1 MQLNA
6 TQLAALLK
14 FNSGKNGKTLSKESD
29 DKSLQ
34 PGSHPVS
41 ITVTLDGY
49 VDRSP
54 DREQTRTTFPAASK
68 AFAIALSK
76 VNAATRD
83 AIVTAVL
90 EVQRG
95 AEFTASPEVSA
106 DLESLQVQKTTPV
119 TGATVFRG
127 RVLVEDQ
134 GAATT
139 AEDDAQGITLQVRK

>member
-1 MQLNA
+1 MTTNA
-6 TQLAALLK
+6 IQLATLLK
-14 FNSGKNGKTLSKESD
+14 FNNGKNGKELSETCD
-29 DKSLQ
+29 DKAGA

-83 AIVTAVL
+83 TIVAAVL

-95 AEFTASPEVSA
+95 AEFKATPEA
-106 DLESLQVQKTTPV
+106 KAALAALQVKKTTPV

-127 RVLVEDQ
+127 RIAVENCEGYAPEDITGLTLVESR
-134 GAATT
+134 G
-139 AEDDAQGITLQVRK
+139 

>member
-1 MQLNA
+1 MQLNS

-14 FNSGKNGKTLSKESD
+14 FNSGKNGKTLSKSSD
-29 DKSLQ
+29 GDSLQ
-34 PGSHPVS
+34 PGSHSVS
-41 ITVTLDGY
+41 ITVTLDGW

-76 VNAATRD
+76 VNAATRE
-83 AIVTAVL
+83 AIVAAVL

-95 AEFTASPEVSA
+95 EAFEVGPEVSTA
-106 DLESLQVQKTTPV
+106 LESLQVQKTTPV

-134 GAATT
+134 GAAAT

>member
-1 MQLNA
+1 MTTNA
-6 TQLAALLK
+6 IQLATLLK
-14 FNSGKNGKTLSKESD
+14 FNNGKNGKELSETCD
-29 DKSLQ
+29 DKAVA

-83 AIVTAVL
+83 TIVAAVL

-95 AEFTASPEVSA
+95 AEFKATPEA
-106 DLESLQVQKTTPV
+106 KAALAALQVKKTTPV

-127 RVLVEDQ
+127 RIAVENCEGYAPEDITGVTLVESR
-134 GAATT
+134 G
-139 AEDDAQGITLQVRK
+139 

>member
-68 AFAIALSK
+68 AFAIA
-76 VNAATRD
+76 
-83 AIVTAVL
+83 
-90 EVQRG
+90 
-95 AEFTASPEVSA
+95 
-106 DLESLQVQKTTPV
+106 
-119 TGATVFRG
+119 
-127 RVLVEDQ
+127 EDQ